1 MMSDPTTRNNALQ
14 QQTFDVWPDALR
26 ALFDGTSL
34 AGKVGFTA
42 SLVTLG
48 KGGRPRTAL
57 LGIGELYAPG
67 PRTLCLA
74 LWPQS
79 RAAQALA
86 VRGTAALTFVFDGA
100 FYQAQLDVEPMQL
113 ANEAALPLACF
124 KGTLAAGE
132 VQRVNYARLT
142 SGIRFELEEE
152 MREAA
157 LRRWEEQIALL
168 RRASEG

>member
-1 MMSDPTTRNNALQ
+1 MSDPTARNNALQ

-34 AGKVGFTA
+34 AGKAGFTA
-42 SLVTLG
+42 SLVTPG
-48 KGGRPRTAL
+48 EGGRARTAL

-67 PRTLCLA
+67 PRTLCIA

-79 RAAQALA
+79 RAAQALVA
-86 VRGTAALTFVFDGA
+86 QGAAALTFVFDGA
-100 FYQAQLDVEPMQL
+100 FYQTQFDFEPMHI
-113 ANEAALPLACF
+113 AGEAAPPLACF

-142 SGIRFELEEE
+142 SGIRFELEDG

-157 LRRWEEQIALL
+157 LHRWEEQIALL